1 MPQYTY
7 VKIRGKVYLCLQQ
20 NLAVL
25 AWLLAI
31 KGRPLGFGRESLM
44 TTFES
49 PWLLA
54 SWLTN
59 LLRYQFH
66 LWNNDSRLELPF
78 YGNVCL
84 LVNRGYK
91 IFDLQRERVIKI
103 FKEDVDTSSI
113 KSEIERVRNV
123 GRYDFA
129 PVVRRWDIEA
139 RWYEEDYV
147 NGSPITAADMKTYS
161 KNYYQYAASCIES
174 MIFCEGLQV
183 TNVAE
188 YVNHMMA
195 MFLGRLLGDGSD
207 MSSVRPIQ
215 DFMHMLADDLCNA
228 GDLMVHLVLS
238 HGDFDHCP
246 VLRTKQG
253 IKVIDWEYMAHRSIL
268 FDLYNYFMVQLF
280 WTHRVPNLVS
290 EIESALSSLQVRLA
304 LRAPEVAESL
314 RPLARVYRWLYY
326 IERICSVVEVRGRDV
341 KCMRRWMDSFNDY
354 EEMVAGVSSAGQPAA
369 PARHRLARWRA
380 R

>member
-1 MPQYTY
+1 MIPQYTY
-7 VKIRGKVYLCLQQ
+7 VQIEGKVYLCLQQ

-25 AWLLAI
+25 AWLLAV

-49 PWLLA
+49 PRLLA

-59 LLRYQFH
+59 LLRYQFR

-78 YGNVCL
+78 YGHVCL

-91 IFDLQRERVIKI
+91 IFDLRRERVIKI
-103 FKEDVDTSSI
+103 FKDDVDTASI
-113 KSEIERVRNV
+113 RSEIERVRHV
-123 GRYDFA
+123 AQYDFA
-129 PVVRRWDIEA
+129 PAVRHWDIEA
-139 RWYEEDYV
+139 RWYEEEYV

-161 KNYYQYAASCIES
+161 KNYYQYAAPCIES
-174 MIFCEGLQV
+174 MILCKGLQV
-183 TNVAE
+183 THVAE
-188 YVNHMMA
+188 YVHNMMA
-195 MFLGRLLGDGSD
+195 MFSGRLLEDGSD

-228 GDLMVHLVLS
+228 GDLRVHLALS

-253 IKVIDWEYMAHRSIL
+253 IKVIDWEYMDYRSLL

-280 WTHRVPNLVS
+280 WRHTVPNLVS
-290 EIESALSSLQVRLA
+290 EIESALSSLQARLA
-304 LRAPEVAESL
+304 LRTPEVAGSL

-326 IERICSVVEVRGRDV
+326 IERICSVVELRGRDV
-341 KCMRRWMDSFNDY
+341 KCMRRWMDAFNDY
-354 EEMVAGVSSAGQPAA
+354 EAMVAGTNMAKAESVA
-369 PARHRLARWRA
+369 
-380 R
+380 